1 MEDHRKDQETLRT
14 EMEKQQDIVESS
26 LRAENFSFIER
37 NNKMEK
43 EKTKKLNELNRMYEA
58 LQMEE
63 AEHKDDNQQHM
74 NKLEIKHNQC
84 KEELQDLYEHKLTFE
99 QEQLRKLK
107 EA

>member
-63 AEHKDDNQQHM
+63 AEHKDDNQ
-74 NKLEIKHNQC
+74 
-84 KEELQDLYEHKLTFE
+84 
-99 QEQLRKLK
+99 
-107 EA
+107 

>member
-1 MEDHRKDQETLRT
+1 
-14 EMEKQQDIVESS
+14 MEKQQDIVESS

-63 AEHKDDNQQHM
+63 AEHKDDNQ
-74 NKLEIKHNQC
+74 
-84 KEELQDLYEHKLTFE
+84 
-99 QEQLRKLK
+99 
-107 EA
+107 

>member
-1 MEDHRKDQETLRT
+1 
-14 EMEKQQDIVESS
+14 
-26 LRAENFSFIER
+26 
-37 NNKMEK
+37 
-43 EKTKKLNELNRMYEA
+43 
-58 LQMEE
+58 
-63 AEHKDDNQQHM
+63 M